1 MLIGEIP
8 SSFAELKNL
17 TLLSL
22 LRNRLQSVIPELIGD
37 LPEIEVL
44 ELSANN
50 FTGSIPQGLGK
61 NGKLQLLDLTLNKL
75 IGTLPPNLCI
85 GNPPIFHSNFTGEPP
100 KLKSHLKLI

>member
-1 MLIGEIP
+1 MNLSSNMLIGEIP

-17 TLLSL
+17 TL
-22 LRNRLQSVIPELIGD
+22 IPELIGD